1 MNYSPVKTGVQT
13 QTRGILFEAATD
25 GIPTIDHL
33 TFQEVE
39 FVNSR
44 SGVFRRGE
52 LRFEEDKQDE
62 IFNQLHYPDWKKVL
76 LSEDDVKNLV
86 VNPNKENAERI
97 VAIKDS
103 NTIERVRGIMNSL
116 INQQFDVSTKIKS
129 IINKRFEEL
138 QNGKITSEIVVG
150 KISSPAASEESL
162 TAMQEE
168 LSQMRELLAQM
179 RAEKETA
186 ASVDKD
192 TEVKTLPKNKPKTK

>member
-1 MNYSPVKTGVQT
+1 MQT

-62 IFNQLHYPDWKKVL
+62 IFNQLHYPDWEKVL

>member
-62 IFNQLHYPDWKKVL
+62 IFNQLHYPDWEKVL

-138 QNGKITSEIVVG
+138 QNGKITSEIIVG
-150 KISSPAASEESL
+150 KISPPAVSEESL
-162 TAMQEE
+162 TAMQKE
-168 LSQMRELLAQM
+168 LSQMRELIAQM
-179 RAEKETA
+179 KAEKETA
-186 ASVDKD
+186 VSVDKD